1 MSDDAGDERIWIE
14 STMDSTTGRPMCFVR
29 WGTKT
34 KLVETER
41 VIATARELF
50 GAAAAAEA
58 DVALVEFLR
67 EADLPDQVVGTAL
80 MHAREQRAKS
90 RMPDG
95 PKPVFRIGAIA
106 GARTGLPL
114 VSIGLGSREDTLD
127 VESARDL
134 ASDWYET
141 AIASILDVRIRYTLG
156 DHGFDIVAVE
166 EFMSALSLL
175 NREGGLD
182 EPR

>member
-1 MSDDAGDERIWIE
+1 MVDGGNAERIWIE
-14 STMDSTTGRPMCFVR
+14 STMDSTTGRPMCFIR
-29 WGTKT
+29 WGDKQ

-50 GAAAAAEA
+50 TAAAAAEA

-67 EADLPDQVVGTAL
+67 EADVPHPAVSAAL
-80 MHAREQRAKS
+80 MRAREVRAKL
-90 RMPDG
+90 RMPQG

-106 GARTGLPL
+106 GANTGLPL

-127 VESARDL
+127 VQGARDL

-141 AIASILDVRIRYTLG
+141 AIASILDVRIRYTLA
-156 DHGFDIVAVE
+156 DHDFDIVAIDQ
-166 EFMSALSLL
+166 FMNALSLL
-175 NREGGLD
+175 NREGGVD
-182 EPR
+182 EQR